1 MPILI
6 APSGQQPVFV
16 PRGNVTDFLKKGY
29 RVPAGVTTPP
39 IASTK
44 KVIAKTP
51 ATPPTS
57 SKQQPLDLM
66 TAELDQL
73 VDLPGVGT
81 ARARRIQELASADN
95 LSLDTLQAEIPEVTW
110 VELYNAG
117 QVTWPGGL
125 EASEETTTDE
135 EE

>member
-1 MPILI
+1 M
-6 APSGQQPVFV
+6 
-16 PRGNVTDFLKKGY
+16 TDFLKKGY
-29 RVPAGVTTPP
+29 RVPVGVTTPP

-44 KVIAKTP
+44 KVIAKTS
-51 ATPPTS
+51 ATPPDQPPTP

-73 VDLPGVGT
+73 VDISGVGT
-81 ARARRIQELASADN
+81 ARGMRIQSLASADN
-95 LSLDTLQAEIPEVTW
+95 LSLDTLQAEVPEVAW

-125 EASEETTTDE
+125 EGSEETTTDE

>member
-1 MPILI
+1 M
-6 APSGQQPVFV
+6 
-16 PRGNVTDFLKKGY
+16 TDFLKKGY
-29 RVPAGVTTPP
+29 RVPVGVTTPP
-39 IASTK
+39 IASSK
-44 KVIAKTP
+44 KVVAQ
-51 ATPPTS
+51 APPTS
-57 SKQQPLDLM
+57 SEQQPLDLM

-95 LSLDTLQAEIPEVTW
+95 LSLDTLQTEIPEVTW

-125 EASEETTTDE
+125 EASDEQPADETEPSEDPENEE
-135 EE
+135 